1 MNDVRWFSSPGTN
14 SATITSCA
22 DRGAW
27 PWAVLVALIIGMTG
41 LFLAYSEKPVPPW
54 DPSSMV
60 LLTKA
65 LTESRG
71 IQYVDAN
78 NAQIG
83 PYFNPHG
90 FDIRAPGDP
99 QPYSTFP
106 PGFSLMLA
114 AAYGLGGLRW
124 LYLVP
129 PLMNAVGMTAAAYL
143 GYRIAGPL
151 AGILAALLLGS
162 SRVVATFA
170 TSLWSDGP
178 SLDLLLLGL
187 ALYVAAIRSKRPGW
201 FLLSGFCLG
210 LLILTKFVNLAF
222 VSLIV
227 GYHLL
232 STRGRSRVTQ
242 LGWLALGLAPGLVAL
257 LTYQARAYGAPLASA
272 YSPWGQALYPFALFS
287 PKYLFVTAPPPWND
301 ISSHAIAQGLL
312 RDMHIWLPLAI
323 AGLVLSRRCGLA
335 WLLALLAIGNIAIYS
350 MSVFTPRQ
358 FINMRYLLP
367 ALAMGYILAAVPLAW
382 VVNRRPERAVRAVLL
397 AIIVLLSVG
406 GLARYTLPELV
417 KRNRG
422 TDDVVSLVI
431 TTSRALPAGSVV
443 LAYSLADTFILYGN
457 ASVLNYRR
465 VEASTRQARNQLVL
479 EAIARLL
486 RAGKSVYLVKDDDN
500 LFASIFP
507 DIQARFKLRE
517 LSMPLTTYQLLP
529 TGNANGQPP
538 SVEQ

>member
-1 MNDVRWFSSPGTN
+1 MKAVRWFSNSGTD
-14 SATITSCA
+14 SSTTTSYA

-27 PWAVLVALIIGMTG
+27 PWAVLIALIIGMTG
-41 LFLAYSEKPVPPW
+41 LFIACSEKPVPPW

-65 LTESRG
+65 LTESRS

-106 PGFSLMLA
+106 PGFSLILA

-129 PLMNAVGMTAAAYL
+129 PLMSAVGMTAAAYL

-151 AGILAALLLGS
+151 AGILAVLLLGS

-187 ALYVAAIRSKRPGW
+187 ALYVAATRSKRSGW
-201 FLLSGFCLG
+201 FLLSGLCLG
-210 LLILTKFVNLAF
+210 LVVLTKFVNLAF
-222 VSLIV
+222 VSLII
-227 GYHLL
+227 GYHLV
-232 STRGRSRVTQ
+232 STRGRHGVTQ
-242 LGWLALGLAPGLVAL
+242 LGWLVLGLVPGLVAL
-257 LTYQARAYGAPLASA
+257 LAYQARAYGAPLATA
-272 YSPWGQALYPFALFS
+272 YSPWGQALYMFPLVS

-301 ISSHAIAQGLL
+301 ISSHAIVQGLL

-323 AGLVLSRRCGLA
+323 AGLVLCRRCGLA
-335 WLLALLAIGNIAIYS
+335 WLLALLAIGNLAIYS

-367 ALAMGYILAAVPLAW
+367 ALAMGYILAAVPIAW
-382 VVNRRPERAVRAVLL
+382 VVNRCPRRAVRAVLL
-397 AIIVLLSVG
+397 ATIVLLSFG
-406 GLARYTLPELV
+406 GLARYALPELL

-422 TDDVVSLVI
+422 TDDVVSQVI
-431 TTSRALPAGSVV
+431 TTSRVLPAGSVV

-457 ASVLNYRR
+457 VSVLNYRR
-465 VEASTRQARNQLVL
+465 VEAPNKQARNQLVL
-479 EAIARLL
+479 VAIAQLL
-486 RAGKSVYLVKDDDN
+486 SAGKPVYLVKDDEG

-507 DIQARFKLRE
+507 DIQARFRLRE
-517 LSMPLTTYQLLP
+517 VTVPLSTYQLLP
-529 TGNANGQPP
+529 TGNANSQPP
-538 SVEQ
+538 